1 MDHVQGLILSGDYD
15 ADPHLYGEEL
25 KPKIGAIWPARDYFD
40 MLLLEL
46 AEELG
51 KLVLGICRGAQIIN
65 VAHGGSFYQDVA
77 YRKEEILKHDQQH
90 MATSSVT
97 RNAGKRRQSIC
108 SNSWQ
113 NKIFS

>member
-25 KPKIGAIWPARDYFD
+25 KPKIGAIWPARDHFD
-40 MLLLEL
+40 MLLLKL

-65 VAHGGSFYQDVA
+65 VAHGGSLYQDVA

-90 MATSSVT
+90 TATSSDT
-97 RNAGKRRQSIC
+97 RNAGKRRQSAC